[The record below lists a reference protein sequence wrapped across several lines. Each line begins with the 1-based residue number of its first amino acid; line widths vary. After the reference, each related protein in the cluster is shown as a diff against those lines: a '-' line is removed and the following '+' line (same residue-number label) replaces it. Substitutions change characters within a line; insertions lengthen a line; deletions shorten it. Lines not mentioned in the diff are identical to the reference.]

1 MHRRSFVRAS
11 VLGATTTGLASA
23 CSQAHKDANAPT
35 SHDDTFA
42 NNLALLDRGM
52 DDLRCRPIKLG
63 RVASKAANTPLVC
76 REDPLDEQLY
86 RSSLRALLLT
96 GSIKDLPEADR
107 SRPEVQARLDAHAA
121 EVDFAVHGMTH
132 RLAHMPPDE
141 LARVQDRLQQDPHL
155 AQRIIEYI
163 DDEAH
168 KSDFPLARRLRL
180 RRLARIALWRLRH
193 QPVEMVVHECTD
205 KVQRLSKRLT
215 PIARDAPF
223 ARPRSEDVAYWE
235 AQTLRVVERYQDAV
249 PPAPEANPRPDDSD
263 SQRALADQERAA
275 AESMVTADPAG
286 AAAKFDAAASM
297 YERAAIPLIESHE
310 HSATRADLLDLA
322 MTMHMR
328 SYELTP
334 SDATTLRV
342 ARKTLQTHDIGFRQA
357 YGESRSEMPEYTRLQ
372 AHFSR
377 VRELLRLDDLR
388 RPPVESANAKAAA
401 MERRVQR
408 RRRLLRTGG
417 IVLGVGLGLLALG
430 LGLVIGGA
438 MATGHAAAGIGLLF
452 WGGIVA
458 TAAGITLIVG
468 IVLMVVGGASK
479 I

>member
-23 CSQAHKDANAPT
+23 CSQAHKGANAPT

-96 GSIKDLPEADR
+96 GSVKDLPEADR

-215 PIARDAPF
+215 PIAREAPF
-223 ARPRSEDVAYWE
+223 AHPRSDDVAYWE
-235 AQTLRVVERYQDAV
+235 AQTLRVVERYQDPTQPKPLAGDDTGA
-249 PPAPEANPRPDDSD
+249 PAA
-263 SQRALADQERAA
+263 
-275 AESMVTADPAG
+275 ADPAG
-286 AAAKFDAAASM
+286 ELSAS
-297 YERAAIPLIESHE
+297 EETPPPAESETVEEAEARA
-310 HSATRADLLDLA
+310 
-322 MTMHMR
+322 
-328 SYELTP
+328 
-334 SDATTLRV
+334 
-342 ARKTLQTHDIGFRQA
+342 
-357 YGESRSEMPEYTRLQ
+357 
-372 AHFSR
+372 
-377 VRELLRLDDLR
+377 
-388 RPPVESANAKAAA
+388 
-401 MERRVQR
+401 ERRE
-408 RRRLLRTGG
+408 RLLRIGG
-417 IVLGVGLGLLALG
+417 ILLGVGLGLLALG
-430 LGLVIGGA
+430 VGMAIGGPAGATGGALAGVGWVIGG
-438 MATGHAAAGIGLLF
+438 GVL
-452 WGGIVA
+452 A

-468 IVLMVVGGASK
+468 IVLMVVGGAIK
-479 I
+479 T

>member
-23 CSQAHKDANAPT
+23 CSQAHKGANTPT

-96 GSIKDLPEADR
+96 GSVKDLPEADR

-205 KVQRLSKRLT
+205 KVQRLTDRLT
-215 PIARDAPF
+215 PIAREAPF
-223 ARPRSEDVAYWE
+223 AHPPSDDVAYWE
-235 AQTLRVVERYQDAV
+235 AQTLRVVERYQDPTQPEPAV
-249 PPAPEANPRPDDSD
+249 DPQRTAADVQRAKAELVVDTAPEDAA
-263 SQRALADQERAA
+263 ALYKAAATSYRAA
-275 AESMVTADPAG
+275 ATKLIEAN
-286 AAAKFDAAASM
+286 
-297 YERAAIPLIESHE
+297 EQRAA
-310 HSATRADLLDLA
+310 RAELLDSA
-322 MTMHMR
+322 MTMYMS
-328 SYELTP
+328 SYKLRPGDPTL
-334 SDATTLRV
+334 LRV
-342 ARKTLQTHDIGFRQA
+342 ALAMLQAHDAAYRQA
-357 YGESRSEMPEYTRLQ
+357 YGEGRAALPEYSRLQ
-372 AHFSR
+372 AHTIH
-377 VRELLRLDDLR
+377 VQELLLLVQPAAGPR
-388 RPPVESANAKAAA
+388 VESKTTEEARYDNG
-401 MERRVQR
+401 
-408 RRRLLRTGG
+408 RRLVRAGAIVGG
-417 IVLGVGLGLLALG
+417 IGLGLLLLG
-430 LGLVIGGA
+430 LGLVMGAGMFVGAIIATMAGLTLLIG
-438 MATGHAAAGIGLLF
+438 I
-452 WGGIVA
+452 IV
-458 TAAGITLIVG
+458 
-468 IVLMVVGGASK
+468 MVVGAVLK
-479 I
+479 A

>member
-23 CSQAHKDANAPT
+23 CSQTPRGAHPPT
-35 SHDDTFA
+35 SPDDEFA

-96 GSIKDLPEADR
+96 ASVKDLPEADR

-168 KSDFPLARRLRL
+168 KSDFPLGRRLRL

-205 KVQRLSKRLT
+205 KVHRLTDRLT
-215 PIARDAPF
+215 PIAREAPF

-235 AQTLRVVERYQDAV
+235 AQTLRVVERYQDTTPLEPEPEPLAGDDTGA
-249 PPAPEANPRPDDSD
+249 PAA
-263 SQRALADQERAA
+263 
-275 AESMVTADPAG
+275 ADPARELP
-286 AAAKFDAAASM
+286 AS
-297 YERAAIPLIESHE
+297 EETPPPAESE
-310 HSATRADLLDLA
+310 TVEEAVPETRA
-322 MTMHMR
+322 
-328 SYELTP
+328 E
-334 SDATTLRV
+334 
-342 ARKTLQTHDIGFRQA
+342 
-357 YGESRSEMPEYTRLQ
+357 
-372 AHFSR
+372 
-377 VRELLRLDDLR
+377 
-388 RPPVESANAKAAA
+388 
-401 MERRVQR
+401 R

-430 LGLVIGGA
+430 LAMAIGGPA
-438 MATGHAAAGIGLLF
+438 AATGGALAGIG
-452 WGGIVA
+452 WAIGGGVLA

-468 IVLMVVGGASK
+468 IVLMVVGGAIK
-479 I
+479 T